1 MLDIKFIKNN
11 TEFVRECVK
20 NKGEKV
26 DVSLILALDEKHK
39 ALLFEFEEKRKLQN
53 AVSKDIA
60 QAKKQGENADKLID
74 EMKQVAEENK
84 VFLQEIKSLEEKL
97 DRELLTLPN
106 IFDESVPVGNDEAD
120 NKLIREWGE
129 KPSFD
134 FKPLDHLQLSDK
146 LGLMDFQRAAKITGS
161 GYPCYIGWGAKLERA
176 LINYMLDFQT
186 EVNGYTEV
194 FPPFIAN
201 RETMTGTG
209 QLPKLEHDM
218 YHIDEDDLFLIPTG
232 EVPLTNLHREEI
244 LSEDILPLKYTAYT
258 PCFRRE
264 AGSYGKDTKGL
275 QRIHQ
280 FNKVELVQFV
290 KPENAEKALQE
301 ILANA
306 EAVLQNLGVPYRV
319 MQLCSGDL
327 SFAAYKCYDI
337 EVWSAGM
344 EKYLEASS
352 CSNFIDFQARRAQI
366 RFRSSQDGK
375 VHFVH
380 TLNGSGVATSR
391 TMIALL
397 ENNQTKQGEIV
408 IPEVLKKYICG
419 REKIT

>member
-1 MLDIKFIKNN
+1 MLDIKFIRNN
-11 TEFVRECVK
+11 PELVRECVK
-20 NKGEKV
+20 NKGEKT
-26 DVSLILALDEKHK
+26 DISLILKLDRKHK

-60 QAKKQGENADKLID
+60 QAKKKGENADTLIAD
-74 EMKQVAEENK
+74 MKQVAEETK
-84 VFLQEIKSLEEKL
+84 VLQQKIKILEEEL
-97 DRELLTLPN
+97 NGELLTIPN
-106 IFDESVPVGNDEAD
+106 IFDESVTIGNDEAD
-120 NKLIREWGE
+120 NKLIREWGV
-129 KPSFD
+129 KPVFD
-134 FKPLDHLQLSDK
+134 FKPLDHLELSEK

-201 RETMTGTG
+201 RQTMTGTG
-209 QLPKLEHDM
+209 QLPKLENDM

-232 EVPLTNLHREEI
+232 EVPLTNLHQNEI
-244 LSEDILPLKYTAYT
+244 LSEDKLPLKYTAYT

-290 KPENAEKALQE
+290 KPEDSEKALQE

-306 EAVLQNLGVPYRV
+306 EAILQNLGIPYRV

-375 VHFVH
+375 VHYVH

-397 ENNQTKQGEIV
+397 ENNQTKQGEIEV
-408 IPEVLKKYICG
+408 PEVLRKYIGG
-419 REKIT
+419 REKIA

>member
-1 MLDIKFIKNN
+1 MLEIKFIRNN
-11 TEFVRECVK
+11 PELVRESVK
-20 NKGEKV
+20 NKGEKANV
-26 DVSLILALDEKHK
+26 NHILELDKNHK
-39 ALLFEFEEKRKLQN
+39 ALLFEFEEKRKVQN
-53 AVSKDIA
+53 SVSKEIA
-60 QAKKQGENADKLID
+60 QAKKNGENADKLIAD
-74 EMKQVAEENK
+74 MKKVAEDTK
-84 VFLQEIKSLEEKL
+84 VLQQKIKQLEEEL
-97 DRELLTLPN
+97 LSELLTVPN
-106 IFDESVPVGNDEAD
+106 IFDDSVPIGYDEAD
-120 NKLIREWGE
+120 NKLIREWGT

-134 FKPLDHLQLSDK
+134 FKPLDHLELSEK
-146 LGLMDFQRAAKITGS
+146 LGIMDFQRAAKITGS
-161 GYPCYIGWGAKLERA
+161 GFPCYVGLGAKLERA
-176 LINYMLDFQT
+176 LINYMLDFHT
-186 EVNGYTEV
+186 GVNGYTEV

-209 QLPKLEHDM
+209 QLPKLENDM

-232 EVPLTNLHREEI
+232 EVPLTNLHQNEI
-244 LSEDILPLKYTAYT
+244 LSEEQLPLKYTAYT

-290 KPENAEKALQE
+290 KPEESEKALQE
-301 ILANA
+301 ILSNA
-306 EAVLQNLGVPYRV
+306 ESVLQNLGIPYRV

-375 VHFVH
+375 VHYVH

-397 ENNQTKQGEIV
+397 ENNQTKQGEIIV
-408 IPEVLKKYICG
+408 PEVLRKYIGG
-419 REKIT
+419 REKIL